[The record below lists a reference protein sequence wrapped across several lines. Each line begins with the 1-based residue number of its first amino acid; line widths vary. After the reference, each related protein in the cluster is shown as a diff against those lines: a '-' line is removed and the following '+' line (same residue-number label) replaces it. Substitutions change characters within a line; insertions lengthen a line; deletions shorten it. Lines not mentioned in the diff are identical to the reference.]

1 MTRQWMK
8 RQIISYL
15 PVFFLLTLVLLSVMF
30 LSIAQFSKNAVVSA
44 NGVFAKHVQQ
54 VVDYNLKNTEHLV
67 LNAVLNNENFKR
79 FFNGDESYESY
90 FLKYQVSNE
99 LTKLKV
105 NSMIDSIYL
114 YRKSDDKVL
123 SENMFSPLQQFSDK
137 AFIQGKLIDPIKSPK
152 WSNVRNFKETQ
163 FVEPTNKVITFASS
177 VAPPSGDLGIVVVN
191 VKVKAIEQ
199 LVNEMSPSSNVSY
212 ANFIGTDGQY
222 IYEAQNIKDSKQ
234 LHDYTSDYTGWKL
247 LTGIKDG
254 TLYQFGSWFFY
265 LYFSIG
271 AVVLIF
277 GTFWIIYTARNNY
290 KPIQSILGRIT
301 RLSPSRWGHL
311 FQVESVDEF
320 KFIEAAIEDLFERV
334 TEYEK
339 EQEEGLTLK
348 SRHLLRE
355 VTDGRVVLQD
365 DEWEQTMTNLRLSSG
380 ITSLCSAIIE
390 IDRYAEFGQSYSKR
404 DQYLLKF
411 VINKVLKEI
420 TDPYPIEIWAEWL
433 DSHRLSIVFLS
444 QSELVQSE
452 SDIELICSRMME
464 WVQKNLE
471 FSITIAVSQCASN
484 SKQISHLYEQ
494 ALMALNFKLV
504 KGNNQVIY
512 QAHIHEIKQ
521 GEAYKLIPYIRSLSY
536 NYRMGEARW
545 KEEFESLFQQIIND
559 MYANSEVHYIMNDL
573 INHLYREMMELP
585 DEFQNIWK
593 RDVLPRMNNM
603 LRGTET
609 VEVMKAQMMDALLHG
624 EQQILALRDTRK
636 HHAIMQNVR
645 KYIEEQYSNP
655 LLSLNHLEDEFGING
670 KYLSFLFREEIGVK
684 FVDYLSQVRLEYAKA
699 LLVETHSSVQDIAIQ
714 VGYTNSM
721 TFIRGFKKSFGMTP
735 GDYRKM

>member
-15 PVFFLLTLVLLSVMF
+15 PAFFMLTFVLLSVMF
-30 LSIAQFSKNAVVSA
+30 LSIAQLSKNAIVSA
-44 NGVFAKHVQQ
+44 NSVFAKHVQQ
-54 VVDYNLKNTEHLV
+54 VVDYNLKTTELLV
-67 LNAVLNNENFKR
+67 LNAVLNNENIKKY
-79 FFNGDESYESY
+79 FNGDESPESY
-90 FLKYQVSNE
+90 FWRYQASNE

-123 SENMFSPLQQFSDK
+123 SENMFSPLQQFVDK
-137 AFIQGKLIDPIKSPK
+137 AFILDQFKDPTKGPK
-152 WSNVRNFKETQ
+152 WSNVRDYQETK
-163 FVEPTNKVITFASS
+163 FAEPTNKVITFASR
-177 VAPPSGDLGIVVVN
+177 VAPPLGDLGIIVVN

-199 LVNEMSPSSNVSY
+199 LVNEMSSTSNVSY
-212 ANFIGTDGQY
+212 ANFIGTDGRY
-222 IYEAQNIKDSKQ
+222 IYEAQNIKESKQ
-234 LHDYTSDYTGWKL
+234 LHAYTSDYTGWKL

-254 TLYQFGSWFFY
+254 TLYQFSSWVLY

-271 AVVLIF
+271 VLVLIF
-277 GTFWIIYTARNNY
+277 GTLWIIYTARSNY

-301 RLSPSRWGHL
+301 RLSSSPKDHL
-311 FQVESVDEF
+311 FQEESVDEF
-320 KFIEAAIEDLFERV
+320 KFIETAIENLFERV
-334 TEYEK
+334 AEYER

-355 VTDGRVVLQD
+355 VTDGRVILQD
-365 DEWEQTMTNLRLSSG
+365 VEWEQEMANLRLSSG
-380 ITSLCSAIIE
+380 FASLCSTIIE

-404 DQYLLKF
+404 DQYLWKF

-420 TDPYPIEIWAEWL
+420 IDPYPIEIWAEWL
-433 DSHRLSIVFLS
+433 ESNRLSIIFLS
-444 QSELVQSE
+444 QSDLEQSGT
-452 SDIELICSRMME
+452 DIELICSRMME

-471 FSITIAVSQCASN
+471 FSLTIGVSQCASN
-484 SKQISHLYEQ
+484 SGQISHLYEQ

-512 QAHIHEIKQ
+512 QSQIHGIKQ

-536 NYRMGEARW
+536 YYRMGETRW
-545 KEEFESLFQQIIND
+545 KEEFESFFQQIFND
-559 MYANSEVHYIMNDL
+559 MYVNSEVHYIINDL

-593 RDVLPRMNNM
+593 RDVHPRMNNI
-603 LRGTET
+603 LRETET
-609 VEVMKAQMMDALLHG
+609 VEEMKAQMMDILLHA
-624 EQQILALRDTRK
+624 EQQILALRETRK

-645 KYIEEQYSNP
+645 KYIEEHYSNP

-699 LLVETHSSVQDIAIQ
+699 LLAETYSSVQDIATQ
-714 VGYTNSM
+714 VGYTNTM
-721 TFIRGFKKSFGMTP
+721 TFIRAFKKSFGMTP